1 MKKIISI
8 LCVFVIFSAC
18 KKETVIS
25 PTSADQI
32 TAQILNVIKSNNVQR
47 VICWSDNTGFP
58 GTPVSSD
65 YGKNW
70 NIENGFIS
78 INGNYDVFNLLYLD
92 RYDISNISVVD
103 GTNPIAL
110 FLHFQ

>member
-8 LCVFVIFSAC
+8 FCVFVIFSAC
-18 KKETVIS
+18 KKETVIT

-58 GTPVSSD
+58 ATPIPID
-65 YGKNW
+65 YGRNW

-78 INGNYDVFNLLYLD
+78 INGTYDVYNLIYLD
-92 RYDISNISVVD
+92 SYEVGNIDVVD
-103 GTNPIAL
+103 GTQPICL
-110 FLHFQ
+110 TLHFK

>member
-18 KKETVIS
+18 KKDTVIT

-32 TAQILNVIKSNNVQR
+32 TAQILNVFKSNNVQR
-47 VICWSDNTGFP
+47 INCWSDNTGFP

-78 INGNYDVFNLLYLD
+78 INGNSDVFNLLCLY